1 MLISQEGLLASK
13 HPISFKTC
21 TSTGAYDLLQIDIA
35 PYSHINYITNDLF
48 HLTN

>member
-1 MLISQEGLLASK
+1 MLISQGLLASK

-35 PYSHINYITNDLF
+35 PYSHIYYITNDLF
-48 HLTN
+48 YLTK